1 MQYLTHHLL
10 PRIQTLTLYNL
21 TLTSLFLIGSA
32 AIGAAEPIGDIIE
45 QTGVASLVR
54 SGGEEISVSGA
65 FVPGIKL
72 NDTAITGN
80 GRMLIEFL
88 DEEELSIIE
97 HTRIYIDAAYYDPD
111 PSKSKMAIRMA
122 QGTARFTSGRGKRI
136 NKSNVQ
142 LSTPTA
148 EIAILGTD
156 FTTTIDEI
164 GQSLIILLPDE
175 ETGEASGKIII
186 TNAGGSITLEE
197 AYQASVISS
206 YDTAPSRPVIL
217 SGIDINMISNIFIV
231 SEPVEIK
238 ELKAQEGIYGN
249 KTSDNI
255 LDVDFLEFNELETDY
270 LAYDELEFNELD
282 IDYLDVD
289 FLQDVLDVVLSLDK
303 KTALDRSALSSD
315 IMLDGTKLGF
325 DVDSQYNTLLD
336 KGAGNVKFF
345 RDVDGVISISMLLS
359 QTATIRTISD
369 QKESEIILG
378 DGQGIIINITQV
390 Q

>member
-1 MQYLTHHLL
+1 MQHLIQ
-10 PRIQTLTLYNL
+10 RIRISILYSL
-21 TLTSLFLIGSA
+21 TLTSIFLIGSVSA
-32 AIGAAEPIGDIIE
+32 ESIGGIIE
-45 QTGVASLVR
+45 QNGVASLVR
-54 SGGEEISVSGA
+54 SGGEEITVSGTKI
-65 FVPGIKL
+65 PGIELK
-72 NDTAITGN
+72 DTAVTGN

-97 HTRIYIDAAYYDPD
+97 HTRIYIDEAYYDPD
-111 PSKSKMAIRMA
+111 PSKSKMAIRMV

-175 ETGEASGKIII
+175 KTGLSSGKIII
-186 TNAGGSITLEE
+186 SNAGGTVTLEE
-197 AYQASVISS
+197 AYQASIISS
-206 YDTAPSRPVIL
+206 YDRAPSSPVVL
-217 SGIDINMISNIFIV
+217 SGIDTKMISNIFIV
-231 SEPVEIK
+231 SEPKEIK
-238 ELKAQEGIYGN
+238 EVKQQEGIMAEKDSG
-249 KTSDNI
+249 NI
-255 LDVDFLEFNELETDY
+255 LDVDFLEFNELEKDY
-270 LAYDELEFNELD
+270 LAYDDDLEFSELD

-289 FLQDVLDVVLSLDK
+289 FLQDVLDVLQELDK
-303 KTALDRSALSSD
+303 GTALDRSALKSGID
-315 IMLDGTKLGF
+315 LQGTKFGF
-325 DVDSQYNTLLD
+325 DVDTQYNSIVD
-336 KGAGNVKFF
+336 KGADTVKFF

-359 QTATIRTISD
+359 QSATIRTVSD

>member
-1 MQYLTHHLL
+1 MQHLIQ
-10 PRIQTLTLYNL
+10 RIRISILYSL
-21 TLTSLFLIGSA
+21 TLTSIFLIGSVSA
-32 AIGAAEPIGDIIE
+32 ESIGGIIE
-45 QTGVASLVR
+45 QNGVASLVR
-54 SGGEEISVSGA
+54 SGGEEITVSGTKI
-65 FVPGIKL
+65 PGIELK
-72 NDTAITGN
+72 DTAVTGN

-97 HTRIYIDAAYYDPD
+97 HTRIYIDEAYYDPD
-111 PSKSKMAIRMA
+111 PSKSKMAIRMV

-175 ETGEASGKIII
+175 KTGLSSGKIII
-186 TNAGGSITLEE
+186 SNAGGTVTLEE
-197 AYQASVISS
+197 AYQASIISS
-206 YDTAPSRPVIL
+206 YDRAPSSPVVL
-217 SGIDINMISNIFIV
+217 SGIDTNMISNIFIV
-231 SEPVEIK
+231 SEPKEIK
-238 ELKAQEGIYGN
+238 EVKQQEGIMAEKDSG
-249 KTSDNI
+249 NI
-255 LDVDFLEFNELETDY
+255 LDVDFLEFNELEKDY
-270 LAYDELEFNELD
+270 LAYDDLEFSELD

-289 FLQDVLDVVLSLDK
+289 FLQDVLDVLQELDK
-303 KTALDRSALSSD
+303 GTGLDRSALKSD
-315 IMLDGTKLGF
+315 INLQGTKVGF
-325 DVDSQYNTLLD
+325 DVDTQYNSIVD
-336 KGAGNVKFF
+336 KGADTVKFF
-345 RDVDGVISISMLLS
+345 RDVDGVISISMILS
-359 QTATIRTISD
+359 QSATIRTVSD

>member
-1 MQYLTHHLL
+1 MQHLIQ
-10 PRIQTLTLYNL
+10 RIRISILYSL
-21 TLTSLFLIGSA
+21 TLTSIFLIGSVSA
-32 AIGAAEPIGDIIE
+32 ESIGGIIE
-45 QTGVASLVR
+45 QNGVASLVR
-54 SGGEEISVSGA
+54 SGGEEITVSGTKI
-65 FVPGIKL
+65 PGIELK
-72 NDTAITGN
+72 DTAVTGN

-97 HTRIYIDAAYYDPD
+97 HTRIYIDEAYYDPD
-111 PSKSKMAIRMA
+111 PSKSKMAIRMV

-175 ETGEASGKIII
+175 KTGLSSGKIII
-186 TNAGGSITLEE
+186 SNAGGTVTLEE
-197 AYQASVISS
+197 AYQASIISS
-206 YDTAPSRPVIL
+206 YDRAPSSPVVL
-217 SGIDINMISNIFIV
+217 SGIDTKMISNIFIV
-231 SEPVEIK
+231 SEPKEIK
-238 ELKAQEGIYGN
+238 EVKQQEGIMAEKDSG
-249 KTSDNI
+249 NI
-255 LDVDFLEFNELETDY
+255 LDVDFLEFNELEKDY
-270 LAYDELEFNELD
+270 LAYDDLEFSELD

-289 FLQDVLDVVLSLDK
+289 FLQDVLDVLQELDK
-303 KTALDRSALSSD
+303 GTALDRSALKSGID
-315 IMLDGTKLGF
+315 LQGTKVGF
-325 DVDSQYNTLLD
+325 DVDTQYNSIVD
-336 KGAGNVKFF
+336 KGADTVKFF

-359 QTATIRTISD
+359 QSATIRTVSD

>member
-1 MQYLTHHLL
+1 MQHLIQ
-10 PRIQTLTLYNL
+10 PIRISILYSL
-21 TLTSLFLIGSA
+21 TLTSIFLIGSVNA
-32 AIGAAEPIGDIIE
+32 ESIGGIIE
-45 QTGVASLVR
+45 QNGVASLVR
-54 SGGEEISVSGA
+54 SGGEEITVSGTKI
-65 FVPGIKL
+65 PGIELK
-72 NDTAITGN
+72 DTAVTGN

-97 HTRIYIDAAYYDPD
+97 HTRIYIDEAYYDPD
-111 PSKSKMAIRMA
+111 PSKSKMAIRMV

-175 ETGEASGKIII
+175 KTGLSSGKIII
-186 TNAGGSITLEE
+186 SNAGGTVTLEE
-197 AYQASVISS
+197 AYQASIISS
-206 YDTAPSRPVIL
+206 YDRAPSSPVVL
-217 SGIDINMISNIFIV
+217 SGIDTNMISNIFIV
-231 SEPVEIK
+231 SEPKEIK
-238 ELKAQEGIYGN
+238 EVKQQEGIMAEKDSG
-249 KTSDNI
+249 NI
-255 LDVDFLEFNELETDY
+255 LDVDFLEFNELEKDY
-270 LAYDELEFNELD
+270 LAYDDLEFSELD

-289 FLQDVLDVVLSLDK
+289 FLQDVLDVLQELDK
-303 KTALDRSALSSD
+303 GTALDRSALKTGID
-315 IMLDGTKLGF
+315 LQGTKVGF
-325 DVDSQYNTLLD
+325 DVDTQYNSIVD
-336 KGAGNVKFF
+336 KGADTVKFF

-359 QTATIRTISD
+359 QSATIRTVSD

>member
-1 MQYLTHHLL
+1 MQHLIQ
-10 PRIQTLTLYNL
+10 RIRISILYSL
-21 TLTSLFLIGSA
+21 TLTSIFLIGSVSA
-32 AIGAAEPIGDIIE
+32 ESIGGIIE
-45 QTGVASLVR
+45 QNGVASLVR
-54 SGGEEISVSGA
+54 SGGEEITVSGTKI
-65 FVPGIKL
+65 PGIELK
-72 NDTAITGN
+72 DTAVTGN

-97 HTRIYIDAAYYDPD
+97 HTRIYIDEAYYDPD
-111 PSKSKMAIRMA
+111 PSKSKMAIRMV

-175 ETGEASGKIII
+175 KTGLSSGKIII
-186 TNAGGSITLEE
+186 SNAGGTVTLEE
-197 AYQASVISS
+197 AYQASIISS
-206 YDTAPSRPVIL
+206 YDRAPSSPVVL
-217 SGIDINMISNIFIV
+217 SGIDTNMISNIFIV
-231 SEPVEIK
+231 SEPKEIK
-238 ELKAQEGIYGN
+238 EVKQQEGIMAEKDSG
-249 KTSDNI
+249 NI
-255 LDVDFLEFNELETDY
+255 LDVDFLEFNELEKDY
-270 LAYDELEFNELD
+270 LAYDDELEFSELD

-289 FLQDVLDVVLSLDK
+289 FLQDVLDVLQELDK
-303 KTALDRSALSSD
+303 GTALDRSALKSGID
-315 IMLDGTKLGF
+315 LQGTKVGF
-325 DVDSQYNTLLD
+325 DVDTQYNSIVD
-336 KGAGNVKFF
+336 KGADTVKFF

-359 QTATIRTISD
+359 QSATIRTVSD

>member
-1 MQYLTHHLL
+1 MQHLIQ
-10 PRIQTLTLYNL
+10 RIRISILYSL
-21 TLTSLFLIGSA
+21 TLTSIFLIGSVSA
-32 AIGAAEPIGDIIE
+32 ESIGGIIE
-45 QTGVASLVR
+45 QNGVASLVR
-54 SGGEEISVSGA
+54 SGGEEITVSGTKI
-65 FVPGIKL
+65 PGIELK
-72 NDTAITGN
+72 DTAVTGN

-97 HTRIYIDAAYYDPD
+97 HTRIYIDEAYYDPD
-111 PSKSKMAIRMA
+111 PSKSKMAIRMV

-175 ETGEASGKIII
+175 KTGLSSGKIII
-186 TNAGGSITLEE
+186 SNAGGTVTLEE
-197 AYQASVISS
+197 AYQASIISS
-206 YDTAPSRPVIL
+206 YDRAPSSPVVL
-217 SGIDINMISNIFIV
+217 SGIDTNMISNIFIV
-231 SEPVEIK
+231 SEPKEIK
-238 ELKAQEGIYGN
+238 EVKQQEGIMAEKDSG
-249 KTSDNI
+249 NI
-255 LDVDFLEFNELETDY
+255 LDVDFLEFNELEKDY
-270 LAYDELEFNELD
+270 LAYDDLEFSELD

-289 FLQDVLDVVLSLDK
+289 FLQDVLDVLQELDK
-303 KTALDRSALSSD
+303 GTALDRSALKSGID
-315 IMLDGTKLGF
+315 LQGTKFGF
-325 DVDSQYNTLLD
+325 DVDTQYNSIVD
-336 KGAGNVKFF
+336 KGADTVKFF

-359 QTATIRTISD
+359 QSATIRTVSD

>member
-1 MQYLTHHLL
+1 MQPSLQIV
-10 PRIQTLTLYNL
+10 RILILFSL
-21 TLTSLFLIGSA
+21 TLTNLFLISSA
-32 AIGAAEPIGDIIE
+32 TAAEFIGDITE
-45 QTGVASLVR
+45 QTGVASLIR
-54 SGGEEISVSGA
+54 TGGEEIIVSK
-65 FVPGIKL
+65 VSTPGIELK
-72 NDTAITGN
+72 DTAITGN
-80 GRMLIEFL
+80 GRILIEFL

-97 HTRIYIDAAYYDPD
+97 HTKIYIDKAYYDPD
-111 PSKSKMAIRMA
+111 PSKSEMAIRMV
-122 QGTARFTSGRGKRI
+122 QGTARFSSGRGKRI
-136 NKSNVQ
+136 NKSNIN

-175 ETGEASGKIII
+175 ETGKASGKIII
-186 TNAGGSITLEE
+186 SNAGGTVTLEE

-206 YDTAPSRPVIL
+206 YDTAPSRPVVL
-217 SGIDINMISNIFIV
+217 SGIDNNMISNIFIV
-231 SEPVEIK
+231 SEPKEIK
-238 ELKAQEGIYGN
+238 EVKAEEGILN
-249 KTSDNI
+249 ENESDNI

-270 LAYDELEFNELD
+270 LAYDELEFSELD

-289 FLQDVLDVVLSLDK
+289 FLQDILDIVLDLDK
-303 KTALDRSALSSD
+303 KTALDRSALSSEVA
-315 IMLDGTKLGF
+315 LDGTKLGF

-336 KGAGNVKFF
+336 KGDGTVKFF
-345 RDVDGVISISMLLS
+345 RDVDGVISITMLLS
-359 QTATIRTISD
+359 QNATLRTITD

>member
-1 MQYLTHHLL
+1 MQHLIQ
-10 PRIQTLTLYNL
+10 RIRISILYSL
-21 TLTSLFLIGSA
+21 TLTSIFLIGSVSA
-32 AIGAAEPIGDIIE
+32 ESIGGIIE
-45 QTGVASLVR
+45 QNGVASLVR
-54 SGGEEISVSGA
+54 SGGEEITVSGTKI
-65 FVPGIKL
+65 PGIELK
-72 NDTAITGN
+72 DTAVTGN

-97 HTRIYIDAAYYDPD
+97 HTRIYIDEAYYDPD
-111 PSKSKMAIRMA
+111 PSKSKMAIRMV

-175 ETGEASGKIII
+175 KSGLSSGKIII
-186 TNAGGSITLEE
+186 SNAGGTVILEE
-197 AYQASVISS
+197 AYQASIISS
-206 YDTAPSRPVIL
+206 YDRAPSSPVVL
-217 SGIDINMISNIFIV
+217 SGIDTNMISNIFIV
-231 SEPVEIK
+231 SEPKEIK
-238 ELKAQEGIYGN
+238 EVKQQEGIMAEKASG
-249 KTSDNI
+249 NI
-255 LDVDFLEFNELETDY
+255 LDVDFLEFNELEKDY
-270 LAYDELEFNELD
+270 LAYDDLEFSELD

-289 FLQDVLDVVLSLDK
+289 FLQDVLDVLQELDK
-303 KTALDRSALSSD
+303 GTALDRSVLNSD
-315 IMLDGTKLGF
+315 IDLQGTKVGF
-325 DVDSQYNTLLD
+325 DVDTQYNSIVD
-336 KGAGNVKFF
+336 KGADTVKFF

-359 QTATIRTISD
+359 QSATIRTVSD

>member
-1 MQYLTHHLL
+1 MQHLIQ
-10 PRIQTLTLYNL
+10 RIRISILYSL
-21 TLTSLFLIGSA
+21 TLTSIFLIGSVSA
-32 AIGAAEPIGDIIE
+32 ESIGGIIE
-45 QTGVASLVR
+45 QNGVASLVR
-54 SGGEEISVSGA
+54 SGGEEITVSGTKI
-65 FVPGIKL
+65 PGIELK
-72 NDTAITGN
+72 DTAVTGN

-97 HTRIYIDAAYYDPD
+97 HTRIYIDEAYYDPD
-111 PSKSKMAIRMA
+111 PSKSKMAIRMV

-175 ETGEASGKIII
+175 KTGLSSGKIII
-186 TNAGGSITLEE
+186 SNAGGTVTLEE
-197 AYQASVISS
+197 AYQASIISS
-206 YDTAPSRPVIL
+206 YDRAPSSPVVL
-217 SGIDINMISNIFIV
+217 SGIDTNMISNIFIV
-231 SEPVEIK
+231 SEPKEIK
-238 ELKAQEGIYGN
+238 EVKKQEGIMAETDSG
-249 KTSDNI
+249 NI
-255 LDVDFLEFNELETDY
+255 LDVDFLEFNELEKDY
-270 LAYDELEFNELD
+270 LAYDDLEFSELD

-289 FLQDVLDVVLSLDK
+289 FLQDVLDVLQELDK
-303 KTALDRSALSSD
+303 GTALDRSVLNSD
-315 IMLDGTKLGF
+315 IDLQGTKVGF
-325 DVDSQYNTLLD
+325 DVDTQYNSIVD
-336 KGAGNVKFF
+336 KGADTVKFF

-359 QTATIRTISD
+359 QSATIRTVSD

>member
-1 MQYLTHHLL
+1 MQHLIQ
-10 PRIQTLTLYNL
+10 RIRISILYSL
-21 TLTSLFLIGSA
+21 TLTSIFLIGSVSA
-32 AIGAAEPIGDIIE
+32 ESIGGIIE
-45 QTGVASLVR
+45 QNGVASLVR
-54 SGGEEISVSGA
+54 SGGEEIKVSGTKI
-65 FVPGIKL
+65 PGIELK
-72 NDTAITGN
+72 DTAVTGN

-97 HTRIYIDAAYYDPD
+97 HTRIYIDEAYYDPD
-111 PSKSKMAIRMA
+111 PSKSKMAIRMV

-175 ETGEASGKIII
+175 KTGLSSGKIII
-186 TNAGGSITLEE
+186 SNAGGTVTLEE
-197 AYQASVISS
+197 AYQASIISS
-206 YDTAPSRPVIL
+206 YDRAPSSPVVL
-217 SGIDINMISNIFIV
+217 SGIDTNMISNIFIV
-231 SEPVEIK
+231 SEPKEIK
-238 ELKAQEGIYGN
+238 EVKQQEGIMAEKDSG
-249 KTSDNI
+249 NI
-255 LDVDFLEFNELETDY
+255 LDVDFLEFNELEKDY
-270 LAYDELEFNELD
+270 LAYDDLEFSELD

-289 FLQDVLDVVLSLDK
+289 FLQDVLDVLQELDK
-303 KTALDRSALSSD
+303 GTALDRSALKSGID
-315 IMLDGTKLGF
+315 LQGTKVGF
-325 DVDSQYNTLLD
+325 DVDTQYNSIVD
-336 KGAGNVKFF
+336 KGADTVKFF

-359 QTATIRTISD
+359 QSATIRTVSD

>member
-1 MQYLTHHLL
+1 MQHLIQ
-10 PRIQTLTLYNL
+10 RIRISILYSL
-21 TLTSLFLIGSA
+21 TLTSIFLIGSVSA
-32 AIGAAEPIGDIIE
+32 ESIGGIIE
-45 QTGVASLVR
+45 QNGVASLVR
-54 SGGEEISVSGA
+54 SGGEEITVSGTKI
-65 FVPGIKL
+65 PGIELK
-72 NDTAITGN
+72 DTAVTGN

-97 HTRIYIDAAYYDPD
+97 HTRIYIDEAYYDPD
-111 PSKSKMAIRMA
+111 PSKSKMAIRMV
-122 QGTARFTSGRGKRI
+122 QGTARFTSGRGERI

-175 ETGEASGKIII
+175 KTGLSSGKIII
-186 TNAGGSITLEE
+186 SNAGGTVTLEE
-197 AYQASVISS
+197 AYQASIISS
-206 YDTAPSRPVIL
+206 YDRAPSSPVVL
-217 SGIDINMISNIFIV
+217 SGIDTNMISNIFIV
-231 SEPVEIK
+231 SEPKEIK
-238 ELKAQEGIYGN
+238 EVKQQEGIMAEKASG
-249 KTSDNI
+249 NI
-255 LDVDFLEFNELETDY
+255 LDVDFLEFNELEKDY
-270 LAYDELEFNELD
+270 LAYDDLEFGELD

-289 FLQDVLDVVLSLDK
+289 FLQDVLDVLQELDK
-303 KTALDRSALSSD
+303 GTALDRSVLTSD
-315 IMLDGTKLGF
+315 IDLQGTKDGF
-325 DVDSQYNTLLD
+325 DVDTQYNSIVD
-336 KGAGNVKFF
+336 KGADTVKFF

-359 QTATIRTISD
+359 QSATIRTVSD

>member
-1 MQYLTHHLL
+1 MQHLIQ
-10 PRIQTLTLYNL
+10 RIRISILYSL
-21 TLTSLFLIGSA
+21 TLTSIFLIGSVSA
-32 AIGAAEPIGDIIE
+32 ESIGGIIE
-45 QTGVASLVR
+45 QNGVASLVR
-54 SGGEEISVSGA
+54 SGGEEITVSGTKI
-65 FVPGIKL
+65 PGIELK
-72 NDTAITGN
+72 DTAVTGN

-97 HTRIYIDAAYYDPD
+97 HTRIYIDEAYYDPD
-111 PSKSKMAIRMA
+111 PSKSKMAIRMV

-175 ETGEASGKIII
+175 KTGLSSGKIII
-186 TNAGGSITLEE
+186 SNAGGTVTLEE
-197 AYQASVISS
+197 AYQASIISS
-206 YDTAPSRPVIL
+206 YDRAPSSPVVL
-217 SGIDINMISNIFIV
+217 SGIDTNMISNIFIV
-231 SEPVEIK
+231 SEPKEIK
-238 ELKAQEGIYGN
+238 EVKQQEGIMTEKDSG
-249 KTSDNI
+249 NI
-255 LDVDFLEFNELETDY
+255 LDVDFLEFNELEKDY
-270 LAYDELEFNELD
+270 LAYDDLEFSELD

-289 FLQDVLDVVLSLDK
+289 FLQDVLDVLQELDK
-303 KTALDRSALSSD
+303 GTALDRSVLKSGID
-315 IMLDGTKLGF
+315 LQGTKVGF
-325 DVDSQYNTLLD
+325 DVDTQYNSIVD
-336 KGAGNVKFF
+336 KGADTVKFF
-345 RDVDGVISISMLLS
+345 RDVDGVISISMILS
-359 QTATIRTISD
+359 QSATIRTVSD

>member
-1 MQYLTHHLL
+1 MQHLIQ
-10 PRIQTLTLYNL
+10 RIRISILYSL
-21 TLTSLFLIGSA
+21 TLTSIFLIGSVSA
-32 AIGAAEPIGDIIE
+32 ESIGGIIE
-45 QTGVASLVR
+45 QNGVASLVR
-54 SGGEEISVSGA
+54 SGGEEITVSGTKI
-65 FVPGIKL
+65 PGIELK
-72 NDTAITGN
+72 DTAVTGN

-97 HTRIYIDAAYYDPD
+97 HTRIYIDEAYYDPD
-111 PSKSKMAIRMA
+111 PSKSKMAIRMV

-175 ETGEASGKIII
+175 KTGLSSGKIII
-186 TNAGGSITLEE
+186 SNAGGTVTLEE
-197 AYQASVISS
+197 AYQASIISS
-206 YDTAPSRPVIL
+206 YDRAPSSPVVL
-217 SGIDINMISNIFIV
+217 SGIDTNMISNIFIV
-231 SEPVEIK
+231 SEPKEIK
-238 ELKAQEGIYGN
+238 EVKQQEGIMAEKASG
-249 KTSDNI
+249 NI
-255 LDVDFLEFNELETDY
+255 LDVDFLEFNELEKDY
-270 LAYDELEFNELD
+270 LAYDDLEFSELD

-289 FLQDVLDVVLSLDK
+289 FLQDVLDVLQELDK
-303 KTALDRSALSSD
+303 GTALDRSVLKSD
-315 IMLDGTKLGF
+315 IDLQGTRVGF
-325 DVDSQYNTLLD
+325 DVDTQYNSIVD
-336 KGAGNVKFF
+336 KGADTVKFF
-345 RDVDGVISISMLLS
+345 RVVDGVISISMLLS
-359 QTATIRTISD
+359 QSATIRTVSD

>member
-1 MQYLTHHLL
+1 MQHLIQ
-10 PRIQTLTLYNL
+10 RIRISILYSL
-21 TLTSLFLIGSA
+21 TLTSIFLIGSVSA
-32 AIGAAEPIGDIIE
+32 ESIGGIIE
-45 QTGVASLVR
+45 HNGVASLVR
-54 SGGEEISVSGA
+54 SGGEEITVSGTKI
-65 FVPGIKL
+65 PGIELK
-72 NDTAITGN
+72 DTAVTGN

-97 HTRIYIDAAYYDPD
+97 HTRIYIDEAYYDPD
-111 PSKSKMAIRMA
+111 PSKSKMAIRMV

-136 NKSNVQ
+136 NNSNVQ

-175 ETGEASGKIII
+175 KTVLSSGKIII
-186 TNAGGSITLEE
+186 SNAGGTVTLEE
-197 AYQASVISS
+197 AYQASIISS
-206 YDTAPSRPVIL
+206 YDRAPSSPVVL
-217 SGIDINMISNIFIV
+217 SGIDTNMISNIFIV
-231 SEPVEIK
+231 SEPKEIK
-238 ELKAQEGIYGN
+238 EVKQQEGIMAEKASG
-249 KTSDNI
+249 NI
-255 LDVDFLEFNELETDY
+255 LDVDFLEFNELEKDY
-270 LAYDELEFNELD
+270 LAYDDLEFGELD

-289 FLQDVLDVVLSLDK
+289 FLQDVLDVLQELDK
-303 KTALDRSALSSD
+303 GTALDRSVLTSD
-315 IMLDGTKLGF
+315 IDLQGTKDGF
-325 DVDSQYNTLLD
+325 DVDTQYNSIVD
-336 KGAGNVKFF
+336 KGADTVKFF

-359 QTATIRTISD
+359 QSATIRTVSD

>member
-1 MQYLTHHLL
+1 MQHLIQ
-10 PRIQTLTLYNL
+10 RIRISILYSL
-21 TLTSLFLIGSA
+21 TLTSIFLIGSVSA
-32 AIGAAEPIGDIIE
+32 ESIGGIIE
-45 QTGVASLVR
+45 QNGVASLVR
-54 SGGEEISVSGA
+54 SGGEEITVSGTKI
-65 FVPGIKL
+65 PGIELK
-72 NDTAITGN
+72 DTAVTGN

-97 HTRIYIDAAYYDPD
+97 HTRIYIDEAYYDPD
-111 PSKSKMAIRMA
+111 PSKSKMAIRMV

-136 NKSNVQ
+136 NNSNVQ

-175 ETGEASGKIII
+175 KTVLSSGKIII
-186 TNAGGSITLEE
+186 SNAGGTVTLEE
-197 AYQASVISS
+197 AYQASIISS
-206 YDTAPSRPVIL
+206 YDRAPSSPVVL
-217 SGIDINMISNIFIV
+217 SGIDTNMISNIFIV
-231 SEPVEIK
+231 SEPKEIK
-238 ELKAQEGIYGN
+238 EVKQQEGIMAEKASG
-249 KTSDNI
+249 NI
-255 LDVDFLEFNELETDY
+255 LDVDFLEFNELEKDY
-270 LAYDELEFNELD
+270 LAYDDLEFGELD

-289 FLQDVLDVVLSLDK
+289 FLQDVLDVLQELDK
-303 KTALDRSALSSD
+303 GTALDRSVLTSD
-315 IMLDGTKLGF
+315 IDLQGTKDGF
-325 DVDSQYNTLLD
+325 DVDTQYNSIVD
-336 KGAGNVKFF
+336 KGADTVKFF

-359 QTATIRTISD
+359 QSATIRTVSD

>member
-1 MQYLTHHLL
+1 MQHLIQ
-10 PRIQTLTLYNL
+10 RIRISILYSL
-21 TLTSLFLIGSA
+21 TLTSIFLIGSVSA
-32 AIGAAEPIGDIIE
+32 ESIGGIIE
-45 QTGVASLVR
+45 QNGVASLVR
-54 SGGEEISVSGA
+54 SGGEEITVSSTKI
-65 FVPGIKL
+65 PGIELK
-72 NDTAITGN
+72 DTAVTGN

-97 HTRIYIDAAYYDPD
+97 HTRIYIDEAYYDPD
-111 PSKSKMAIRMA
+111 PSKSKMAIRMV

-175 ETGEASGKIII
+175 KTGLSSGKIII
-186 TNAGGSITLEE
+186 SNAGGTVTLEE
-197 AYQASVISS
+197 AYQASIISS
-206 YDTAPSRPVIL
+206 YDRAPSSPVVL
-217 SGIDINMISNIFIV
+217 SGIDTNMISNIFIV
-231 SEPVEIK
+231 SEPKEIK
-238 ELKAQEGIYGN
+238 EVKQQEGIMAEKASG
-249 KTSDNI
+249 NI
-255 LDVDFLEFNELETDY
+255 LDVDFLEFNELEKDY
-270 LAYDELEFNELD
+270 LAYDDLEFSELD

-289 FLQDVLDVVLSLDK
+289 FLQDVLDVLQELDK
-303 KTALDRSALSSD
+303 GTALDRSALKSGID
-315 IMLDGTKLGF
+315 LQGTKVGF
-325 DVDSQYNTLLD
+325 DVDTQYNSIVD
-336 KGAGNVKFF
+336 KGADTVKFF

-359 QTATIRTISD
+359 QSATIRTVSD

>member
-1 MQYLTHHLL
+1 MQHLIQ
-10 PRIQTLTLYNL
+10 RIRISILYSL
-21 TLTSLFLIGSA
+21 TLTSIFLIGSVSA
-32 AIGAAEPIGDIIE
+32 ESIGGIIE
-45 QTGVASLVR
+45 QNGVASLVR
-54 SGGEEISVSGA
+54 SGGEEITVSGTKI
-65 FVPGIKL
+65 PGIELK
-72 NDTAITGN
+72 DTAVTGN

-97 HTRIYIDAAYYDPD
+97 HTRIYIDEAYYDPD
-111 PSKSKMAIRMA
+111 PSKSKMAIRMV

-175 ETGEASGKIII
+175 KTGLSSGKIII
-186 TNAGGSITLEE
+186 SNAGGTVTLEE
-197 AYQASVISS
+197 AYQASIISS
-206 YDTAPSRPVIL
+206 YDRAPSSPVVL
-217 SGIDINMISNIFIV
+217 SGIDTKMISNIFIV
-231 SEPVEIK
+231 SEPKEIK
-238 ELKAQEGIYGN
+238 EVKQQEGIMAEKDSG
-249 KTSDNI
+249 NI
-255 LDVDFLEFNELETDY
+255 LDVDFLEFNELEKDY
-270 LAYDELEFNELD
+270 LAYDDDLEFSELD

-289 FLQDVLDVVLSLDK
+289 FLQDVLDVLQELDK
-303 KTALDRSALSSD
+303 GTALDRSALKSGID
-315 IMLDGTKLGF
+315 LQGTKFGF
-325 DVDSQYNTLLD
+325 DVDTQYNSIVD
-336 KGAGNVKFF
+336 KGADTVKFF
-345 RDVDGVISISMLLS
+345 RDVDGVISISMILS
-359 QTATIRTISD
+359 QSATIRTVSD

>member
-1 MQYLTHHLL
+1 MQHLIQ
-10 PRIQTLTLYNL
+10 RIRISILYSL
-21 TLTSLFLIGSA
+21 TLTSIFLIGSVSA
-32 AIGAAEPIGDIIE
+32 ESIGGIIE
-45 QTGVASLVR
+45 QNGVASLVR
-54 SGGEEISVSGA
+54 SGGEEITVSSTKI
-65 FVPGIKL
+65 PGIELK
-72 NDTAITGN
+72 DTAVTGN

-97 HTRIYIDAAYYDPD
+97 HTRIYIDEAYYDPD
-111 PSKSKMAIRMA
+111 PSKSKMAIRMV

-175 ETGEASGKIII
+175 KTGLSSGKIII
-186 TNAGGSITLEE
+186 SNAGGTVTLEE
-197 AYQASVISS
+197 AYQASIISS
-206 YDTAPSRPVIL
+206 YDRAPSSPVVL
-217 SGIDINMISNIFIV
+217 SGIDTNMISNIFIV
-231 SEPVEIK
+231 SEPKEIK
-238 ELKAQEGIYGN
+238 EVKQQEGIMAEKASG
-249 KTSDNI
+249 NI
-255 LDVDFLEFNELETDY
+255 LDVDFLEFNELEKDY
-270 LAYDELEFNELD
+270 LAYDDLEFSELD

-289 FLQDVLDVVLSLDK
+289 FLQDVLDVLQELDK
-303 KTALDRSALSSD
+303 GTALDRSVLKSGID
-315 IMLDGTKLGF
+315 LQGTKVGF
-325 DVDSQYNTLLD
+325 DVDTQYNSIVD
-336 KGAGNVKFF
+336 KGADTVKFF

-359 QTATIRTISD
+359 QSATIRTVSD

>member
-1 MQYLTHHLL
+1 MQHLIQ
-10 PRIQTLTLYNL
+10 RIRISILYSL
-21 TLTSLFLIGSA
+21 TLTSIFLIGSVSA
-32 AIGAAEPIGDIIE
+32 ESIGGIIE
-45 QTGVASLVR
+45 QNGVASLVR
-54 SGGEEISVSGA
+54 SGGEEITVSSTKI
-65 FVPGIKL
+65 PGIELK
-72 NDTAITGN
+72 DTAVTGN

-97 HTRIYIDAAYYDPD
+97 HTRIYIDEAYYDPD
-111 PSKSKMAIRMA
+111 PSKSKMAIRMV

-175 ETGEASGKIII
+175 KSGLSSGKIII
-186 TNAGGSITLEE
+186 SNAGGTVILEE
-197 AYQASVISS
+197 AYQASIISS
-206 YDTAPSRPVIL
+206 YDRAPSSPVVL
-217 SGIDINMISNIFIV
+217 SGIDTNMISNIFIV
-231 SEPVEIK
+231 SEPKEIK
-238 ELKAQEGIYGN
+238 EVKQQEGIMAE
-249 KTSDNI
+249 KASANI
-255 LDVDFLEFNELETDY
+255 LDVDFLEFNELEKDY
-270 LAYDELEFNELD
+270 LAYDDLEFSELD

-289 FLQDVLDVVLSLDK
+289 FLQDVLDVLQELDK
-303 KTALDRSALSSD
+303 GTALDRSALKSGID
-315 IMLDGTKLGF
+315 LQGTKVGF
-325 DVDSQYNTLLD
+325 DVDTQYNSIVD
-336 KGAGNVKFF
+336 KGADTVKFF

-359 QTATIRTISD
+359 QSATIRTVSD